1 MRMTS
6 KNDLDSLIKDLR
18 QQHRSTQ
25 APAALE
31 TLLRAAAER
40 KPAPTR
46 LVSLRPFW
54 AWGLTAAT
62 LALVLVGLAEWA
74 THRGMRHG
82 PSYAPLQAAHQPAS
96 APQPALKA
104 ATSVPPASLGP
115 TSVLTAQHAHKHRPR
130 AAASTDSQSA
140 WQPEFVA
147 LPASEGLPPATAVSL
162 VRMRIQQ
169 ASLQQYG
176 LEVPAE
182 STSRTLL
189 AEFMVGE
196 DGLPRAVR
204 ILQ

>member
-1 MRMTS
+1 MQMTP
-6 KNDLDSLIKDLR
+6 NNNLHNLDDLLPELR
-18 QQHRSTQ
+18 RQHRSTE

-31 TLLRAAAER
+31 PLLRAAAER
-40 KPAPTR
+40 TSASPVLTWRRP
-46 LVSLRPFW
+46 SL

-62 LALVLVGLAEWA
+62 LILAISGILEWSS
-74 THRGMRHG
+74 HHG
-82 PSYAPLQAAHQPAS
+82 RASAPLQSAQHSVLPAPSAASHANPDAPLRIASVSPARHAHAPRPAS
-96 APQPALKA
+96 
-104 ATSVPPASLGP
+104 TASP
-115 TSVLTAQHAHKHRPR
+115 YV
-130 AAASTDSQSA
+130 

-162 VRMRIQQ
+162 VRIHIQQ
-169 ASLQQYG
+169 SSLQQYG

-182 STSRTLL
+182 SSARTFL